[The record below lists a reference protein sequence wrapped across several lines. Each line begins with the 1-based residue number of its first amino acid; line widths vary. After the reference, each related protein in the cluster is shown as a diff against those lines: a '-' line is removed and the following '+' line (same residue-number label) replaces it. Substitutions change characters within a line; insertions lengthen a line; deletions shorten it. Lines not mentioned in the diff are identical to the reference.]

1 MFNNSLSI
9 LAMSDRAQMVVFII
23 ISTITIVYI
32 CGGFFWLAERF
43 TSPTRT
49 YDKNQLRAADD
60 EYIPLVGS
68 HPKRLQYSNLV
79 LGDNGIYVR
88 PDIRRNGI
96 YTYIP
101 YNRISKYHIAYQPT
115 TTTRSGAGGAVDG
128 GLLFGVV
135 GAIAGGLATRRQ
147 LNSNKELILVIHA
160 DECSSFRINFIDG
173 ERTESIIKNRITEY
187 EQLRA
192 YLDNHG
198 VPYTQEVLPSLP

>member
-79 LGDNGIYVR
+79 LGDNGI
-88 PDIRRNGI
+88 
-96 YTYIP
+96 
-101 YNRISKYHIAYQPT
+101 
-115 TTTRSGAGGAVDG
+115 
-128 GLLFGVV
+128 
-135 GAIAGGLATRRQ
+135 
-147 LNSNKELILVIHA
+147 
-160 DECSSFRINFIDG
+160 
-173 ERTESIIKNRITEY
+173 
-187 EQLRA
+187 
-192 YLDNHG
+192 
-198 VPYTQEVLPSLP
+198 